1 MGWLLPRGGS
11 LLAWSRLSS
20 PAPPMAMTKLGWL
33 EDGPAPSPLNT
44 EENET
49 AHLHRAGLLIPLG
62 RQAVSLLMVSRSRD
76 LFALISLASRKM
88 GRLEDGSAP
97 SPPSVEED
105 ETNGSLSP
113 RRPLLLPHGTVGALR

>member
-20 PAPPMAMTKLGWL
+20 PAPPHGDDKARL

-62 RQAVSLLMVSRSRD
+62 RQAVSLLTVSRSRD